1 MNMKKKNR
9 TDYQLT
15 ISDCRLKIENRK
27 LKIGNR
33 KSAIILLVCIFSV
46 ATAQPPFLLPASAG
60 TSLPLRRQGQ
70 ESTGAQE
77 QLVSA
82 ERAAAGQAKHILDAT
97 GVRGGLIIH
106 IGCGDGKLTAALHAN
121 DSYLVHGLDAGADNI
136 EKARKHIRSLGL
148 EGPVSVDRLIG
159 DCLPYTD
166 NLVNLIVS
174 QDLGQVSMDEVMR
187 VLCPRG
193 VAYIKRGDT
202 WMKKVKLW
210 PKEIDEWTHYL
221 HDATNNAVSKDS
233 VVAPPHHIQWVGG
246 PEWARSHDHLA
257 SVSVVVSSGG
267 RIFYIVDEGPIAAV
281 ALPAD
286 WFLVARDA
294 FNGVVLWKKPIGLW
308 EGHLR
313 GFRSGPAELSRRLVA
328 VGEQVFVTLGYGKP
342 LTVLDAATG
351 EVIRTY
357 QGTDGTLEIVYA
369 NNVLY
374 LVTGEIDVAELTG
387 RRDASPSPRR
397 KRLTA
402 LEVDTGAKL
411 WEKADSVTD
420 ELMPLTLAVAE
431 GRVFFQNPD
440 EVVCLD
446 ARTGGENW
454 RVSRPIIKN
463 RWGWSTPTLV
473 VYEGVVL
480 SADRAAR
487 SQSKVGADSN
497 NVEWNPSSQG
507 GEAPRGE
514 LIAFSAQ
521 TGQELW
527 RCDCRETY
535 NAPVDV
541 LVTGGLV
548 WTGDLVQAKDPGITL
563 ARDVITGQVK
573 KNRPPDHD
581 FFTFGMGHHRCYRNK
596 ATEKYLLLG
605 RSGVEF
611 VDLDSGQAIAHHFI
625 RGTCQYGIFP
635 GNGLLY
641 TPPHSCACFI
651 EAKLNGFNALAP
663 KRQKPALSE
672 AEGTEDRTQTSEKL
686 EKGPAYGQIDNRKS
700 EIDNASWP
708 TYRHDIARSGYTSE
722 KIPAN
727 LKNIWQ
733 TQLSGRLSS
742 PVAAEGMIFVA
753 SIDSHTVHALDAGSG
768 KQLWSYTT
776 GGRADSPP
784 TIYQGMALFG
794 SADGYVYCVR
804 AADGKLAWR
813 FRAAPQDRRIVSY
826 GQLES
831 VWPVHGS
838 VLVLGDIVYFAAGR
852 SSYLDGGMYLYRLS
866 PRTGKEA
873 SSTNINNRDPQSDLP
888 PQNTA
893 RGVNMPGALPDV
905 LSSDGQFVYMRHM
918 RFNREGAE
926 QKPDVP
932 HLFSPAGFL
941 DDSWWHRTYWLY
953 GTDMNSG
960 WSGWPTMGNQ
970 TAAGQLLVLDESSAY
985 GFGRLNQYATHG
997 SHVGLPESLTPW
1009 PPPDR
1014 DSRARGTVHYRLF
1027 ACSKQPEV
1035 IETVLNEV
1043 QAKTQTPAKK
1053 RPATRKE
1060 IKCRWSE
1067 TVGLWV
1073 RAMVLADKTLF
1084 LAGPPDVFTDQSKHP
1099 SSLVPPPARGLACPR
1114 ESGDD
1119 SSDEGRRTKDE
1130 GILYAVS
1137 AEDGKKLAEYKLESP
1152 PVFDG
1157 MIAAN
1162 GRLYISTRDGRLLC
1176 MGENK

>member
-1 MNMKKKNR
+1 MDIKKKNR
-9 TDYQLT
+9 LFTAFV
-15 ISDCRLKIENRK
+15 S
-27 LKIGNR
+27 
-33 KSAIILLVCIFSV
+33 LLSGLCIFSV
-46 ATAQPPFLLPASAG
+46 ATAQLAPAPVAGAALPTGGRAKAPASRE
-60 TSLPLRRQGQ
+60 P
-70 ESTGAQE
+70 
-77 QLVSA
+77 
-82 ERAAAGQAKHILDAT
+82 KHILDAA
-97 GVRGGLIIH
+97 GIEGGLIVH
-106 IGCGDGKLTAALHAN
+106 IGCGGGNLTAALHAN
-121 DSYLVHGLDAGADNI
+121 DSYLVHGLDADANNV

-159 DCLPYTD
+159 DRLPYTD

-174 QDLGQVSMDEVMR
+174 EDLGQVSMDEVMR

-193 VAYIKRGDT
+193 VAYIKRDGT
-202 WMKKVKLW
+202 WMKKVKTWL
-210 PKEIDEWTHYL
+210 KEIDEWTHYL
-221 HDATNNAVSKDS
+221 HDSTNNAVSKDA

-267 RIFYIVDEGPIAAV
+267 RIFYIVDEGPIASV
-281 ALPAD
+281 ALPAN
-286 WFLVARDA
+286 WFLVAQDA
-294 FNGVVLWKKPIGLW
+294 FNGVVLWKKPVGPW

-313 GFRSGPAELSRRLVA
+313 GFRSGPAELARRLVA
-328 VGEQVFVTLGYGKP
+328 IDNRVYVTLGYGKP
-342 LTVLDAATG
+342 LTALDAATG
-351 EVIRTY
+351 DVVRTY

-369 NNVLY
+369 NDVLF
-374 LVTGEIDVAELTG
+374 LVTGEIDVAEVAR
-387 RRDASPSPRR
+387 RRDASPSPCR
-397 KRLTA
+397 KRLMA
-402 LEVDTGAKL
+402 LEADTGAKL

-420 ELMPLTLAVAE
+420 EIMPLTLAVAE

-446 ARTGGENW
+446 ARTGSEHW
-454 RVSRPIIKN
+454 RVSRPIVKK

-473 VYEGVVL
+473 VYEGIVL
-480 SADRAAR
+480 SADRAAG
-487 SQSKVGADSN
+487 SESKLGTDSDK
-497 NVEWNPSSQG
+497 VEWVPSSQG

-527 RCDCRETY
+527 RCECRETY

-541 LVTGGLV
+541 LVTDGLV
-548 WTGDLVQAKDPGITL
+548 WTGDLVVAKDPGITA
-563 ARDVITGQVK
+563 ARDVTTGQIK
-573 KNRPPDHD
+573 KKRPPDQD

-596 ATEKYLLLG
+596 ATDKYLLLG

-611 VDLDSGQAIAHHFI
+611 VDLDSGEAIAHHFI

-635 GNGLLY
+635 ANGLLY

-663 KRQKPALSE
+663 KRQR
-672 AEGTEDRTQTSEKL
+672 TEDRTQTSERL

-708 TYRHDIARSGYTSE
+708 TYRHDIARSGYTKQ
-722 KIPAN
+722 KIPAK
-727 LKNIWQ
+727 LKNVWQ
-733 TQLSGRLSS
+733 THLAGRSGYGSALRRDELSS

-753 SIDSHTVHALDAGSG
+753 SIDSHTVHALDADSG
-768 KQLWSYTT
+768 RGLWSYTA
-776 GGRADSPP
+776 GGRVDSPP
-784 TIYQGMALFG
+784 TIYQGLALFG

-813 FRAAPQDRRIVSY
+813 FRAAPEDRRIVSY

-838 VLVLGDIVYFAAGR
+838 VLVLDDVVYFAAGR
-852 SSYLDGGMYLYRLS
+852 SSYLDGGMYLYRLN
-866 PRTGKEA
+866 PRTGEMLSK
-873 SSTNINNRDPQSDLP
+873 TNINNRDPQTDLP
-888 PQNTA
+888 PQKTA
-893 RGVNMPGALPDV
+893 RGVDMPGALPDV

-918 RFNREGAE
+918 RFNRDGAE

-960 WSGWPTMGNQ
+960 WGGWATMGNQ
-970 TAAGQLLVLDESSAY
+970 AAAGRLLVLDESSAY

-997 SHVGLPESLTPW
+997 SHVGLPGSLTPW
-1009 PPPDR
+1009 PPPER
-1014 DSRARGTVHYRLF
+1014 DSRARGAIHYRLF

-1035 IETVLNEV
+1035 IETVLSEA
-1043 QAKTQTPAKK
+1043 QAKAQTPAKK

-1060 IKCRWSE
+1060 IKCRWSQ

-1084 LAGPPDVFTDQSKHP
+1084 LAGPPEVFSFDYAQDKADQKPDVDAF
-1099 SSLVPPPARGLACPR
+1099 
-1114 ESGDD
+1114 
-1119 SSDEGRRTKDE
+1119 EGKK
-1130 GILYAVS
+1130 GAILYAVS
-1137 AEDGKKLAEYKLESP
+1137 AEDGGKLAEYKLESP

-1162 GRLYISTRDGRLLC
+1162 GQLYLTMKNGQVLC
-1176 MGENK
+1176 LGQK